1 MRGVYQPWGGVLGR
15 PLIERTAAEI
25 VFCPLTSGASVRAVR
40 FDEGGAVKLVDVPN
54 PQPGPEDVVVRVVA
68 AGVCRTDLH
77 LLDEVRSV
85 GRSALVPGH
94 EIAGQI
100 AKIGPDVYSAKV
112 GDPVAVHFEQPCG
125 RCRQCRRQR
134 TNLCEDGTTLGFD
147 APGGYAEFVVAK
159 QTTILPLPPNIEL
172 AFAAPLGCSG
182 ATAYRAVVA
191 LGQAEEEDLV
201 VIIGAGGVGLSAIQ
215 ISKAYN
221 ARVFAVEPREEARK
235 AALDS
240 GADRAVAP
248 GEARA
253 AFRDFAA
260 DAGADVAVDFVGTK
274 STFDLGRSL
283 LGPGGR
289 FVAVAPGTEVVE
301 VAASD
306 LVDGGKAY
314 LGAYSST
321 MADFARAISL
331 AEAGRLRP
339 VVTRR
344 APLASAEEVLNDLRA
359 GKIVGR
365 AVLFPGS
372 MEP

>member
-1 MRGVYQPWGGVLGR
+1 MTRKGSDGREGNGTAGVNAYPTDRLHEFGL
-15 PLIERTAAEI
+15 
-25 VFCPLTSGASVRAVR
+25 RAVR
-40 FDEGGAVKLVDVPN
+40 FESGGKVTSVTLPN
-54 PQPGPEDVVVRVVA
+54 PKPGPDDVVVKVLA

-77 LLDEVRSV
+77 LLDEVKA
-85 GRSALVPGH
+85 GGHPPLIPGH
-94 EIAGQI
+94 EIAGRV
-100 AKIGPDVYSAKV
+100 AAIGADVYTAKV
-112 GDPVAVHFEQPCG
+112 GDLVGVHFEQPCG

-159 QTTILPLPPNIEL
+159 QTTILPLPPSFDL
-172 AFAAPLGCSG
+172 ALAAPLGCSG
-182 ATAYRAVVA
+182 ATSYRAVVA
-191 LGQAEEEDLV
+191 LGQAEEEDAV
-201 VIIGAGGVGLSAIQ
+201 VIIGAGGVGLSAVQ
-215 ISKAYN
+215 IAKAYN
-221 ARVFAVEPREEARK
+221 ARVFVIEVREEARK

-240 GADRAVAP
+240 GADRAVGP

-253 AFRDFAA
+253 AFREFA
-260 DAGADVAVDFVGTK
+260 DEGADVVIDFVGNK

-289 FVAVAPGTEVVE
+289 CIVVAPGVETIEVS
-301 VAASD
+301 AND

-331 AEAGRLRP
+331 AESGRLRP
-339 VVTRR
+339 VVTRK
-344 APLASAEEVLNDLRA
+344 APLASAADVLNDLRA

-365 AVLFPGS
+365 AVLFPGP
-372 MEP
+372 MEPWAG

>member
-1 MRGVYQPWGGVLGR
+1 MRAIRFEAGGV
-15 PLIERTAAEI
+15 
-25 VFCPLTSGASVRAVR
+25 
-40 FDEGGAVKLVDVPN
+40 VKLVQVPK
-54 PQPGPEDVVVRVVA
+54 PEPGPEDVVVQVLA

-77 LLDEVRSV
+77 LLDEVKA
-85 GRSALVPGH
+85 GTHAPIIPGH
-94 EIAGQI
+94 EIAGRI
-100 AKIGPDVYSAKV
+100 ATIGADVYTAKV
-112 GDPVAVHFEQPCG
+112 GDLVGVHFEQPCG

-159 QTTILPLPPNIEL
+159 QTTILPLPPNLDL

-182 ATAYRAVVA
+182 ATAYRAVVV

-201 VIIGAGGVGLSAIQ
+201 VIIGAGGVGLSAVQ

-221 ARVFAVEPREEARK
+221 TRVFVIEPREEARK
-235 AALDS
+235 AAFDS
-240 GADRAVAP
+240 GADRAVGP
-248 GEARA
+248 GEARPV
-253 AFRDFAA
+253 FRDFGA
-260 DAGADVAVDFVGTK
+260 DAGADVAIDFVGTK

-289 FVAVAPGTEVVE
+289 FVAVAPGRETVD

-306 LVDGGKAY
+306 LVNGGKAY

-339 VVTRR
+339 VVTRKG
-344 APLASAEEVLNDLRA
+344 PLANAAEVLNDLRA

-365 AVLFPGS
+365 AVLFPGP

>member
-1 MRGVYQPWGGVLGR
+1 M
-15 PLIERTAAEI
+15 
-25 VFCPLTSGASVRAVR
+25 
-40 FDEGGAVKLVDVPN
+40 KLVDVLN
-54 PQPGPEDVVVRVVA
+54 PGPGPEDVVVQVLA

-77 LLDEVRSV
+77 LLDEVKAGDREP
-85 GRSALVPGH
+85 LIPGH
-94 EIAGQI
+94 EIAGRI
-100 AKIGPDVYSAKV
+100 SKVGSDVYTAKPGDLV
-112 GDPVAVHFEQPCG
+112 GVHFEQPCG
-125 RCRQCRRQR
+125 RCRQCRRKR
-134 TNLCEDGTTLGFD
+134 TNLCENGTMLGFD

-159 QTTILPLPPNIEL
+159 QTTILPLPPNLDI
-172 AFAAPLGCSG
+172 AVAAPLGCSG

-221 ARVFAVEPREEARK
+221 ARVFAIEPREEARK

-240 GADRAVAP
+240 GADRAV
-248 GEARA
+248 GLEEAGP
-253 AFRDFAA
+253 AFQNFAA
-260 DAGADVAVDFVGTK
+260 DADADVAIDFVGTK

-289 FVAVAPGTEVVE
+289 FVAVAPGTEAVE
-301 VAASD
+301 VTADD
-306 LVDGGKAY
+306 LVDGGRAY

-344 APLASAEEVLNDLRA
+344 APLASAASVLNDLRA
-359 GKIVGR
+359 EKIVGR
-365 AVLFPGS
+365 AVLFPGPI
-372 MEP
+372 EP

>member
-1 MRGVYQPWGGVLGR
+1 VVDRQIVFRRASLVRDVRAIRFEAGGV
-15 PLIERTAAEI
+15 A
-25 VFCPLTSGASVRAVR
+25 
-40 FDEGGAVKLVDVPN
+40 KLVQVPK
-54 PQPGPEDVVVRVVA
+54 PEPGPEDVVVQVLA

-77 LLDEVRSV
+77 LLDEVKA
-85 GRSALVPGH
+85 GAHPPLIPGH
-94 EIAGQI
+94 EIAGRV
-100 AKIGPDVYSAKV
+100 ATIGADVYTAKV
-112 GDPVAVHFEQPCG
+112 GDLVGVHFEQPCG

-147 APGGYAEFVVAK
+147 APGGYAEFVLAR
-159 QTTILPLPPNIEL
+159 QTTILPLPPNFDV

-182 ATAYRAVVA
+182 ATAYRAVMA
-191 LGQAEEEDLV
+191 LGQAEEDDLI

-221 ARVFAVEPREEARK
+221 ARVFAIEPREEARK

-240 GADRAVAP
+240 GADRAVGP
-248 GEARA
+248 GEAHA
-253 AFRDFAA
+253 AFRNFAA
-260 DAGADVAVDFVGTK
+260 DAGADVAIDFVGTK

-289 FVAVAPGTEVVE
+289 FVAVAPGRETVQ

-306 LVDGGKAY
+306 LVNGGKAY

-344 APLASAEEVLNDLRA
+344 APLADAGDVLNDLRA

-365 AVLFPGS
+365 AVLFPGP

>member
-1 MRGVYQPWGGVLGR
+1 
-15 PLIERTAAEI
+15 
-25 VFCPLTSGASVRAVR
+25 VRAIR
-40 FDEGGAVKLVDVPN
+40 FEERGTVHLVDVPN
-54 PQPGPEDVVVRVVA
+54 PQPGPEDVVVQVLA

-77 LLDEVRSV
+77 LLDGIKAGEHPP
-85 GRSALVPGH
+85 LIPGH
-94 EIAGQI
+94 EIAGRI
-100 AKIGPDVYSAKV
+100 SKIGADVYTTKV
-112 GDPVAVHFEQPCG
+112 GDLVGVHFEQPCG

-159 QTTILPLPPNIEL
+159 QTTILPLPPNFDL

-221 ARVFAVEPREEARK
+221 ARVFAIETREEARK

-240 GADRAVAP
+240 GADRAVGP
-248 GEARA
+248 GEAHA

-260 DAGADVAVDFVGTK
+260 DAGADVAIDFVGTK

-289 FVAVAPGTEVVE
+289 FVAVAPGSEAVE
-301 VAASD
+301 VAAND
-306 LVDGGKAY
+306 LVNGGKAY

-339 VVTRR
+339 VVTRK
-344 APLASAEEVLNDLRA
+344 APLAAAADVLNDLRA

-365 AVLFPGS
+365 AVLFPGP

>member
-1 MRGVYQPWGGVLGR
+1 VVDRQIVFRRASLVRDVRAIRFEAGGV
-15 PLIERTAAEI
+15 
-25 VFCPLTSGASVRAVR
+25 
-40 FDEGGAVKLVDVPN
+40 VKLVQVPK
-54 PQPGPEDVVVRVVA
+54 PEPGPEDVVVQVLA

-77 LLDEVRSV
+77 LLDEVKA
-85 GRSALVPGH
+85 GTHPPLIPGH
-94 EIAGQI
+94 EIAGRV
-100 AKIGPDVYSAKV
+100 ATIGADVYTAKV
-112 GDPVAVHFEQPCG
+112 GDLVGVHFEQPCG
-125 RCRQCRRQR
+125 HCRQCRRQR

-159 QTTILPLPPNIEL
+159 QTTILPLPPNFDV
-172 AFAAPLGCSG
+172 ASAAPLGCSG

-191 LGQAEEEDLV
+191 LGQAEEGDVV
-201 VIIGAGGVGLSAIQ
+201 VIIGAGGVGLSAVQ

-221 ARVFAVEPREEARK
+221 ARVFAIEPREEAGK

-240 GADRAVAP
+240 GADRAVGP
-248 GEARA
+248 GEARS

-260 DAGADVAVDFVGTK
+260 DAGADVAIDFVGTK
-274 STFDLGRSL
+274 STFDLGRSV

-289 FVAVAPGTEVVE
+289 FVAVAQGRETID

-306 LVDGGKAY
+306 LVNGGKAY

-331 AEAGRLRP
+331 AEVGRLRP
-339 VVTRR
+339 VVARR
-344 APLASAEEVLNDLRA
+344 APLADAADVLNDLRA

-365 AVLFPGS
+365 AVLFPGP
-372 MEP
+372 MDP